1 MKKLKTY
8 SLLALLFLF
17 TGCSWQ
23 EYFILTNSSES
34 SIMLSYTISKVDG
47 FAIFDETPSIY
58 QMNNS
63 GEIDW
68 EKRIIIDDKDS
79 SALSFHYT
87 LPANSILILGNLSND
102 HYTSHNQYYING
114 RVFNFRMM
122 EIKKKDG
129 IVTIPASQFDRFFK
143 KKNGYINYEV
153 K

>member
-1 MKKLKTY
+1 MV
-8 SLLALLFLF
+8 
-17 TGCSWQ
+17 
-23 EYFILTNSSES
+23 
-34 SIMLSYTISKVDG
+34 SYTISKVDG

-58 QMNNS
+58 QMNNA

-68 EKRIIIDDKDS
+68 EKRIIIEDKDS
-79 SALSFHYT
+79 SSLGFNFT
-87 LPANSILILGNLSND
+87 LPAKSILILGNLTND

-114 RVFNFRMM
+114 RVFNLQMM

-129 IVTIPASQFDRFFK
+129 TVTIPASQFDRFFK